1 MTTKRS
7 KGSGLAWFVRR
18 GKVVRGPFSSAK
30 VRHFVNEGKLG
41 VDDDVSKDKESW
53 LKLGQVDE
61 VLPLE
66 WREAGHALDEAR
78 DSQRASDR
86 RQALRAIFVS
96 LVLIAAVTVAVVWT
110 SANGPEETRDCNQ
123 APSPGVFLEGCRL
136 AGADWQGAPLDGAR
150 LANVELSGARL
161 STASLRSADLRYAQL
176 DRADLSYAN
185 LADAVLLG
193 ASVRNADL
201 TNADLSG
208 ADLRFADLS
217 GTRLGG
223 ADLGGVN
230 LEGALWT
237 DGVPCNANDCPRG
250 SALER

>member
-1 MTTKRS
+1 M
-7 KGSGLAWFVRR
+7 
-18 GKVVRGPFSSAK
+18 RGPFSSAK
-30 VRHFVNEGKLG
+30 IRHFVNAGKLG
-41 VDDDVSKDKESW
+41 VDDDVSQDKESW

-78 DSQRASDR
+78 DSQLASDR
-86 RQALRAIFVS
+86 RRALKAIFVS
-96 LVLIAAVTVAVVWT
+96 VALIVAVTAAVVWT
-110 SANGPEETRDCNQ
+110 SANGPVETRDCNQ

-136 AGADWQGAPLDGAR
+136 AGAGWQDVVLDGAR
-150 LANVELSGARL
+150 LANVELTAARL

-176 DRADLSYAN
+176 DNADLSYAD
-185 LADAVLLG
+185 LTDAVLLG

-217 GTRLGG
+217 GARLGG
-223 ADLGGVN
+223 ASLAGAN

-237 DGVPCNANDCPRG
+237 DGVRCGANDCPRAL
-250 SALER
+250 ALER